1 MKFEPLHA
9 RIPALARDEA
19 RALIVA
25 WAQGD
30 LPADQ
35 YVLVE
40 HFDAD
45 PAGSATSVAL
55 GVVRAS
61 TREHV
66 ATIAVELD
74 AVDAH
79 GIGAASRLL
88 PDAPQSALSAPLLE
102 LFRETLGT
110 EARYLRSLRRHGAA
124 FRATLG
130 ALPAASSETAAV
142 RGATP
147 ARTSAVSRA
156 YPPRNNG
163 RGYP

>member
-1 MKFEPLHA
+1 MKLEPLHA

-30 LPADQ
+30 LPADH

-45 PAGSATSVAL
+45 PAGSSAHVAL

-61 TREHV
+61 TRAHV
-66 ATIAVELD
+66 ATIEVDLD
-74 AVDAH
+74 AADAE
-79 GIGAASRLL
+79 GIGGASGLL
-88 PDAPQSALSAPLLE
+88 LDAPQSALAAPLLE

-110 EARYLRSLRRHGAA
+110 EVRYLRSLRRHGAA

-130 ALPAASSETAAV
+130 VRPPASTEAVPAAGPTTT
-142 RGATP
+142 RK
-147 ARTSAVSRA
+147 SAVSRA
-156 YPPRNNG
+156 YPPRNHG
-163 RGYP
+163 RGYS